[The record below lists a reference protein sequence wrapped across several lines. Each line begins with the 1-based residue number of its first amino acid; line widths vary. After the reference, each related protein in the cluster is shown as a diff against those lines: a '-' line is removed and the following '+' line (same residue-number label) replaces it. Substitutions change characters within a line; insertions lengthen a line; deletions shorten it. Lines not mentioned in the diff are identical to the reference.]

1 MSFIKDYLDNVASG
15 VLNPKGNLGDYS
27 HAANLFVNEQ
37 HRLSPKTK
45 YLYSCL
51 FELSNEARQFVTEFD
66 RNPVLLEEFNLLVRQ
81 ADLPKFSMEVATKN
95 QYNRKKNVQTAIQYD
110 PVNITFHDDSFGVT
124 TALLE
129 GYYRY
134 YYVDGNYTTP
144 GAVAQYDAR
153 NLYKGEN
160 FHRYRYGLDND
171 NEQPFFNKITI
182 YQMDRQQWTS
192 YTLVNP
198 VISGIQHETM
208 DSYDA
213 SGTSQTS
220 ISVVYE
226 TVFYDRGSVSSDPP
240 PGIGG
245 SKYDNRPSSLT
256 PAGGGTATLF
266 GLGGVAEGISG
277 VFGDLASGQVGLST
291 VLETIN
297 TYQNAQ
303 DLTSQGLRQEGL
315 NILANVSGAA
325 VGQALGGIG
334 NTVFPKY
341 TGNGT
346 VTTNGVTRTGVNLGE
361 TLNPNS
367 IIVDP
372 NAVQATAANRTSGG
386 NFNVSDPIYEE
397 RIRTAESNNER
408 TGGGG

>member
-1 MSFIKDYLDNVASG
+1 MSFIKDYLDNVGSG
-15 VLNPKGNLGDYS
+15 LTNPKGNLGDYA

-45 YLYSCL
+45 YLYACS
-51 FELSNEARQFVTEFD
+51 FELSSEARNFLTEFNS
-66 RNPVLLEEFNLLVRQ
+66 NPVLLEEFNMLVRQ
-81 ADLPKFSMEVATKN
+81 VDLPKMSMEVATKN
-95 QYNRKKNVQTAIQYD
+95 QYNRKKNVQTFIQYD
-110 PVNITFHDDSFGVT
+110 PVNIAFHDDSFGVT

-160 FHRYRYGLDND
+160 FHRFRYGLDND
-171 NEQPFFNKITI
+171 NEQPFFEKITI
-182 YQMDRQQWTS
+182 YQMDRKQWTA

-198 VISGIQHETM
+198 LINSVQHDSM

-213 SGTSQTS
+213 STPAQTS
-220 ISVVYE
+220 IQVVYE
-226 TVFYDRGSVSSDPP
+226 TVFYDRGSVETDPP

-245 SKYDNRPSSLT
+245 SKYDNTPSNLT

-277 VFGDLASGQVGLST
+277 IFGDIASGQAGLST
-291 VLETIN
+291 IIETVN
-297 TYQNAQ
+297 TYQNAS
-303 DLTSQGLRQEGL
+303 DLTSESLRSEGL
-315 NILANVSGAA
+315 NLLANVSGAA
-325 VGQALGGIG
+325 VGRGISG
-334 NTVFPKY
+334 IANTVFPKY
-341 TGNGT
+341 TGQGN
-346 VTTNGVTRTGVNLGE
+346 VTANGVPRTALNLSPSE
-361 TLNPNS
+361 TQSFRLFPGTGAGSELSN
-367 IIVDP
+367 
-372 NAVQATAANRTSGG
+372 TAAGG
-386 NFNVSDPIYEE
+386 GFDVNDPLYEQ